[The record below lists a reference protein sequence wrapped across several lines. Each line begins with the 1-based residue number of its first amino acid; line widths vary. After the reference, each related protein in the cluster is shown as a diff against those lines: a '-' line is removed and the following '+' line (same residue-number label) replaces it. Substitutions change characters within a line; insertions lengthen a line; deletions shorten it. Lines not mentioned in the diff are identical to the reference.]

1 MGEGLG
7 VRYAQYASEWAGVNL
22 ICMCFPDRDEIDKER
37 GREGEREGERERERE
52 SWLGA

>member
-37 GREGEREGERERERE
+37 GSEGERE
-52 SWLGA
+52 SVCVCWLGT

>member
-7 VRYAQYASEWAGVNL
+7 VRYAQYASKWAGVNL

-37 GREGEREGERERERE
+37 E
-52 SWLGA
+52 SVCVCVLVGDLIMVKDD